1 MVAIADTAE
10 TVGMV
15 PEEVMETTMAIKTDE
30 VTEVMEVTKMTTMM
44 GSHPVMNTLT
54 PMDTAMVTTTTVDSV
69 TVTREATNS
78 SSPTTTTMM
87 MSVDIEMDSVIT
99 KAPRANQDMVI
110 DIVRVIAMMMMT
122 MIRMDIVLEEHQGAM
137 VVIEVVIAMI
147 TRVVVGRTVVTMM
160 IPRTV
165 TVAHIEEMTMM
176 IPRTGT
182 VAHVEA
188 MMMMIVSVM
197 MMIPRT
203 VTVAHVEAMMM
214 IISMMM
220 TMIPRTVTAAH
231 VEAMTMMIISIMKII
246 KSTLL

>member
-10 TVGMV
+10 TVSMV
-15 PEEVMETTMAIKTDE
+15 PGEVMETTMAIKTE
-30 VTEVMEVTKMTTMM
+30 VVTEVMEVTKMTTMM
-44 GSHPVMNTLT
+44 GSHPVMDTLT

-99 KAPRANQDMVI
+99 KAPRANQDMVT
-110 DIVRVIAMMMMT
+110 DIVRVIALMMMT

-147 TRVVVGRTVVTMM
+147 TRVVVGRTVVMMM

-176 IPRTGT
+176 IPRTDT
-182 VAHVEA
+182 EAHVEA
-188 MMMMIVSVM
+188 MMMMMIVSVM

-214 IISMMM
+214 IISMM